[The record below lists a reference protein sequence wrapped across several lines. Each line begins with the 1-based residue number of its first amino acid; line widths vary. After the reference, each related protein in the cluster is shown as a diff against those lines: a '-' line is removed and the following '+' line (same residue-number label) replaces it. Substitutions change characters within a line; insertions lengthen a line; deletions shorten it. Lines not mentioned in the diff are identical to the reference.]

1 MADKDELFGRWCAL
15 APDAGSLGA
24 QLLER
29 WSEPQR
35 HYHTLDH
42 LAAVLSIVE
51 EHAALADDP
60 DAVRLAAW
68 FHDAVYDPR
77 ATDNEERSAVLA
89 EQELGRVG
97 VPAARVAETARLVRL
112 TAGHAVVAGDRNAAL
127 LADADLAILA
137 APPKEYDRYAA
148 AVRREYAHVPDEL
161 FRAGRVA
168 VLDAL
173 CQLPRLY
180 RIVPSREEW
189 DARARANL
197 ERELRALH
205 ASGEEQGDHAEQHDH
220 AYGEQ

>member
-1 MADKDELFGRWCAL
+1 MADRDELAGRWRVLVPGAE
-15 APDAGSLGA
+15 GLGA

-77 ATDNEERSAVLA
+77 ADDNEERSAVLA
-89 EQELGRVG
+89 EQELRRAG
-97 VPAARVAETARLVRL
+97 VPAGRVVETARLVRL
-112 TAGHAVVAGDRNAAL
+112 TAGHGVVAGDRNGAL

-137 APPKEYDRYAA
+137 APPDEYDRYAA
-148 AVRREYAHVPDEL
+148 AVRREYAHVPEDL

-173 CQLPRLY
+173 RRLPTLY
-180 RIVPSREEW
+180 RIVPSRAEW
-189 DARARANL
+189 DARAQANID
-197 ERELRALH
+197 RELGALR
-205 ASGEEQGDHAEQHDH
+205 
-220 AYGEQ
+220 